1 MVRWFANLHS
11 KKHAAGLLFTVL
23 LWCGFL
29 VLVHSPRA
37 QAEQPSEYRLKVAF
51 LYNFAM
57 YTEWPNQSSQYLAYC
72 IYGDDPFGE
81 HIQHLHQKKVDQQ
94 EIVVKSPQNLDAL
107 PTCQVVF
114 ITRSVINNL
123 DGILKLLNG
132 KPILTIADSPGS
144 CQQGIMLNMAISGGK
159 VIFEANLSAA
169 KQNGLRL
176 SAQLLRFA
184 NEVFQQ

>member
-1 MVRWFANLHS
+1 MVRGLANLHFG
-11 KKHAAGLLFTVL
+11 KHAVEMLSSVL
-23 LWCGFL
+23 LWCSL
-29 VLVHSPRA
+29 LALVHSPPV

-57 YTEWPNQSSQYLAYC
+57 YTEWPKQSSQYLDYC

-81 HIQHLHQKKVDQQ
+81 HIKHLHQKKVDQQ
-94 EIVVKSPQNLDAL
+94 EIVVKYPQNLDAL
-107 PTCQVVF
+107 PTCHVVF

-123 DGILKLLNG
+123 DDILKLLNG

-184 NEVFQQ
+184 NEVLQ